1 MIVVVPPKAAERE
14 PVSNPSAITAPP
26 DAKPLGARLV
36 EMAMSV
42 DAAGQDQLAAGVDDA
57 VAAGQSFGQRGDAA
71 AADADIASR
80 YAAGGGDGAALDHQ
94 IECAHVINPS
104 PRFAQK
110 VMRCSA
116 TAKIAYM
123 TMPRIAITN
132 RPANTSGVS
141 KLEVAAI
148 IR

>member
-1 MIVVVPPKAAERE
+1 MIVVVPPNAAERGHDRAAGGQ
-14 PVSNPSAITAPP
+14 S
-26 DAKPLGARLV
+26 LGARLV
-36 EMAMSV
+36 EMAMRV
-42 DAAGQDQLAAGVDDA
+42 DAARQHKFAAGVDDA
-57 VAAGQSFGQRGDAA
+57 VATGNLFAERGNTAA
-71 AADADIASR
+71 SHADIACR
-80 YAAGGGDGAALDHQ
+80 DAAGRGDSAAFDHQ
-94 IECAHVINPS
+94 IETAHTIIPS

-141 KLEVAAI
+141 KLAVAAI